1 MSYALFLWHKHSS
14 YICSICIV
22 RSAFQVAAWIIV
34 SLLYLLQAP
43 IWEGQGGWREACVS
57 DRPLP
62 MLNPRQDL
70 LCFLPRSFWPRIFF
84 SKMYKKR
91 CEDGRNPSMR
101 GKEMRGG
108 WGQENHLRR
117 EEATAGT
124 PAEEAVV
131 ARLEPWRRRSAGGGT
146 PARPR
151 GVERARR
158 GRGLLPGVCR
168 PGAIPRGYWAHSG
181 RKPPCSGFP
190 NMHAGLRAENFRV
203 GCRPGETTGIPAGKW
218 ASKLALRMI
227 SPLALEKLID

>member
-1 MSYALFLWHKHSS
+1 MHCSYGTNIVH
-14 YICSICIV
+14 ICSICIV

-101 GKEMRGG
+101 SKEMRG
-108 WGQENHLRR
+108 

-131 ARLEPWRRRSAGGGT
+131 TRLEPWRRRSGGGGT

-151 GVERARR
+151 GVERARQ
-158 GRGLLPGVCR
+158 GWGLLPDLCR
-168 PGAIPRGYWAHSG
+168 PGAIPRGY
-181 RKPPCSGFP
+181 
-190 NMHAGLRAENFRV
+190 
-203 GCRPGETTGIPAGKW
+203 
-218 ASKLALRMI
+218 
-227 SPLALEKLID
+227 

>member
-1 MSYALFLWHKHSS
+1 MHCSYGTNIVH
-14 YICSICIV
+14 ICSICIV

-101 GKEMRGG
+101 SKEMRGD
-108 WGQENHLRR
+108 EDRR
-117 EEATAGT
+117 ITCEG
-124 PAEEAVV
+124 
-131 ARLEPWRRRSAGGGT
+131 RRRLQGHRQRRLSSRGWSLGGGDQAAAAL
-146 PARPR
+146 PLDLGESSEQDEDGDFSPECA
-151 GVERARR
+151 GRARFHGDTGLTRAANPRAAGFQICMLDSARKISGWAAGPGKRR
-158 GRGLLPGVCR
+158 GSPPGSGL
-168 PGAIPRGYWAHSG
+168 
-181 RKPPCSGFP
+181 P
-190 NMHAGLRAENFRV
+190 N
-203 GCRPGETTGIPAGKW
+203 
-218 ASKLALRMI
+218 
-227 SPLALEKLID
+227 

>member
-1 MSYALFLWHKHSS
+1 MHCSYGTNIVH
-14 YICSICIV
+14 ICSICIV

-101 GKEMRGG
+101 GKEMRGDG
-108 WGQENHLRR
+108 DRR
-117 EEATAGT
+117 ITCEG
-124 PAEEAVV
+124 
-131 ARLEPWRRRSAGGGT
+131 RRRLQGHRQRRLSSRGWSLGGGDQAAAAL
-146 PARPR
+146 PLDL
-151 GVERARR
+151 GESSERDEDGDCSPMCV
-158 GRGLLPGVCR
+158 GR
-168 PGAIPRGYWAHSG
+168 A
-181 RKPPCSGFP
+181 
-190 NMHAGLRAENFRV
+190 
-203 GCRPGETTGIPAGKW
+203 
-218 ASKLALRMI
+218 
-227 SPLALEKLID
+227 

>member
-1 MSYALFLWHKHSS
+1 MHCSYGTNIVH
-14 YICSICIV
+14 ICSICIV

-101 GKEMRGG
+101 GKEMRGDG
-108 WGQENHLRR
+108 DRR
-117 EEATAGT
+117 ITCEG
-124 PAEEAVV
+124 
-131 ARLEPWRRRSAGGGT
+131 RRRLQGHRQRRLSSRGWSLGGGDQAAAAL
-146 PARPR
+146 PLDL
-151 GVERARR
+151 VESSERDEDGDFSPECAGRARFHGDTGLTRAANPRAAGFQICMLDSARKISGWAAGPGKRR
-158 GRGLLPGVCR
+158 GSPPGSGL
-168 PGAIPRGYWAHSG
+168 
-181 RKPPCSGFP
+181 P
-190 NMHAGLRAENFRV
+190 N
-203 GCRPGETTGIPAGKW
+203 
-218 ASKLALRMI
+218 
-227 SPLALEKLID
+227 